1 MVTRGAH
8 PFGRPGSTPRTCLK
22 SAFSNIAFVP
32 KNAKSS
38 WMRLLSDRGYAS
50 TAAAPRS
57 PA

>member
-8 PFGRPGSTPRTCLK
+8 PFGRLGSTPRTCLK
-22 SAFSNIAFVP
+22 SAFWNIALVP

-38 WMRLLSDRGYAS
+38 FTRLLFDRGYAS
-50 TAAAPRS
+50 TAGAPRL